1 MVHPVQ
7 DNANHNPVRR
17 SLLKVTSPV
26 ARFRRSTPKKFNESD
41 SWPLLFFFLSFFK
54 IFFYSFGL
62 SSEDLSSL
70 TELRMSEAFRELWAF
85 SVKFLLSVL
94 RGFSKKTR

>member
-1 MVHPVQ
+1 MNQIPG
-7 DNANHNPVRR
+7 R
-17 SLLKVTSPV
+17 
-26 ARFRRSTPKKFNESD
+26 
-41 SWPLLFFFLSFFK
+41 FFFFPFFFFFVFF
-54 IFFYSFGL
+54 FFYSFGL
-62 SSEDLSSL
+62 SSEDLCSL